1 LQFLSVLAVEQR
13 CANHLKLQN
22 SYVIY
27 IYRLCQGEQV
37 MSKPRYYLLMMVSYL
52 ALVAGVCALLYVPL
66 RGAFLANWGFNM
78 VIFGALAIGIF
89 LNFRRV
95 VVLRAEIS
103 WIEIFRTGSSGLSVA
118 ESPQLLRPL
127 AKHLEGMHRD
137 RFSLSALSLQTVL
150 DGIRGRMDESR
161 EISRYVIS
169 LLVFLGLLG
178 TFWGLLG
185 TIGAVSSVIGALEV
199 GDRDFNLMFQ
209 SMKAG
214 LQEPLQGMGTAF
226 SSSLFGLGGSL
237 VLGFL
242 DIQANHAQNRFFNE
256 LEEWLSGVTELVDR
270 KTKVKLEDK
279 GLLVP
284 AGPDQTQLD
293 VLISE
298 LRRTNNH
305 LEAKFKEHLNPSDVP
320 GPDDRQ

>member
-1 LQFLSVLAVEQR
+1 
-13 CANHLKLQN
+13 
-22 SYVIY
+22 
-27 IYRLCQGEQV
+27 
-37 MSKPRYYLLMMVSYL
+37 MSKPRYYLLMMISYL

-78 VIFGALAIGIF
+78 VIFGALAIGVFI
-89 LNFRRV
+89 NFRRV
-95 VVLRAEIS
+95 VVLRTEIN
-103 WIEIFRTGSSGLSVA
+103 WIEIFRTGSSGLSIA

-127 AKHLEGMHRD
+127 AKHLEGLHRD

-279 GLLVP
+279 GLLVS
-284 AGPDQTQLD
+284 AGPDQAQLD
-293 VLISE
+293 ALINE
-298 LRRTNNH
+298 LRRTNSH
-305 LEAKFKEHLNPSDVP
+305 LEAKFKEDLKKPSNAP
-320 GPDDRQ
+320 GPDDHK

>member
-1 LQFLSVLAVEQR
+1 
-13 CANHLKLQN
+13 
-22 SYVIY
+22 
-27 IYRLCQGEQV
+27 

-78 VIFGALAIGIF
+78 VIFGALTIGIF
-89 LNFRRV
+89 LNFQRV

-103 WIEIFRTGSSGLSVA
+103 WIEIFRTGSSGLSIA

-284 AGPDQTQLD
+284 AGPDQAQLD
-293 VLISE
+293 ALISE
-298 LRRTNNH
+298 LRRTNSH
-305 LEAKFKEHLNPSDVP
+305 LEEKFKEDLTTPSGVS

>member
-1 LQFLSVLAVEQR
+1 
-13 CANHLKLQN
+13 
-22 SYVIY
+22 
-27 IYRLCQGEQV
+27 

-52 ALVAGVCALLYVPL
+52 ALVAAVCALLYVPL

-78 VIFGALAIGIF
+78 VIFGALSIGIF

-103 WIEIFRTGSSGLSVA
+103 WIEIFRTGSSGLSIA
-118 ESPQLLRPL
+118 ESPQLLKPL

-279 GLLVP
+279 GLVVS
-284 AGPDQTQLD
+284 AGPDQAQLNA
-293 VLISE
+293 LINE
-298 LRRTNNH
+298 LRRTNSH
-305 LEAKFKEHLNPSDVP
+305 LEAKFKEDLKKPSDVP

>member
-1 LQFLSVLAVEQR
+1 
-13 CANHLKLQN
+13 
-22 SYVIY
+22 
-27 IYRLCQGEQV
+27 